1 MLVSPVKVQR
11 PERVARLPAGPA
23 GRWQYSVK
31 LDGWRCIASIGDG
44 VSLQARSGR
53 DVTAR
58 FTEVLPALAT
68 LPAETVL
75 DGELV
80 AVKDGRFEFTAL
92 AGTARSR
99 RTAGIAVSYVAFD
112 ALMVAGEDLRRLP
125 LADRWARLL
134 DLLDDAPVGIQPV
147 MATLDRAEAE
157 AWMTALAPTGVE
169 GIVAKDTRTPYTPG
183 TGHGWQKVRT
193 SETVDGT
200 VVDSYGRRLRVRLAD
215 GQDVVTQ
222 PLTVAQVRQVA
233 DALAQFP
240 DEPLR
245 VEVKAQ
251 SGRQRYV
258 KFVRVRAPE

>member
-1 MLVSPVKVQR
+1 VKVQR
-11 PERVARLPAGPA
+11 PERVSKLPAGPA

-31 LDGWRCIASIGDG
+31 LDGWRCIALVGDG
-44 VSLQARSGR
+44 VTLQARSGR

-58 FTEVLPALAT
+58 FTEVLPALAI

-80 AVKDGRFEFTAL
+80 AVRDGRFEFTAL

-99 RTAGIAVSYVAFD
+99 RTAGVSVSYVAFD

-134 DLLDDAPVGIQPV
+134 DLLDDAPAGLQPV
-147 MATLDRAEAE
+147 MATEDRDEAE
-157 AWMTALAPTGVE
+157 EWMTALAPIGVE
-169 GIVAKDTRTPYTPG
+169 GIVTKDTRTAYTPG
-183 TGHGWQKVRT
+183 TGHGWQKLRV
-193 SETVDGT
+193 SETQDGT
-200 VVDSYGRRLRVRLAD
+200 VIDSYGRRLRVRLAD
-215 GQDVVTQ
+215 GQEVVTQ
-222 PLTVAQVRQVA
+222 PLAVAQVRQVA
-233 DALAQFP
+233 DALAEFP

-251 SGRQRYV
+251 TGRQKYV
-258 KFVRVRAPE
+258 KFARVRAPD